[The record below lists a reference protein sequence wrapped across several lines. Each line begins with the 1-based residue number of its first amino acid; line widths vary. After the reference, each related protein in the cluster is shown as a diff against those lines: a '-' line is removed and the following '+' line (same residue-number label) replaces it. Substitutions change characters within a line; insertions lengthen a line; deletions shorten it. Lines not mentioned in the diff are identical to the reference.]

1 LNRYFLCENNTGAE
15 KGCFGRQNRYR
26 KKPLDKEFR
35 LCDPCFLEKNPD
47 YVPETKKLTEE
58 ERRK

>member
-1 LNRYFLCENNTGAE
+1 MNRYFLCENNTGAE
-15 KGCFGRQNRYR
+15 KGCFGMQFRYR

-47 YVPETKKLTEE
+47 YVPETKKLTD
-58 ERRK
+58 

>member
-1 LNRYFLCENNTGAE
+1 MNRFYPCANNIGAE
-15 KGCFGRQNRYR
+15 KGCSGILFKYGN
-26 KKPLDKEFR
+26 KPLDEAGR